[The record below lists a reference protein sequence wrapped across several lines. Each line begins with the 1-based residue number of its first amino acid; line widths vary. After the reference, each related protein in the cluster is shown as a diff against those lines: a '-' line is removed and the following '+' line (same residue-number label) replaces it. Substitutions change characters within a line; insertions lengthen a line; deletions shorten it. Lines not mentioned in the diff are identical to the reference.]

1 MKNIQAEKYR
11 KGSEILLSD
20 KLSARI
26 VNDDLKSS
34 CIIYFQVLDKLNQ
47 QLDQGNLSISGDDY
61 QAWDGSSEQLYQY
74 IAKQLNLEITGDYV
88 ELVNE

>member
-1 MKNIQAEKYR
+1 MKNIKAEKYR

-20 KLSARI
+20 KLSASI

-34 CIIYFQVLDKLNQ
+34 CTIYFQVLDKLNQ

-61 QAWDGSSEQLYQY
+61 QEWDGSSDQLYQY
-74 IAKQLNLEITGDYV
+74 IAKQLNLTIIE
-88 ELVNE
+88 NE